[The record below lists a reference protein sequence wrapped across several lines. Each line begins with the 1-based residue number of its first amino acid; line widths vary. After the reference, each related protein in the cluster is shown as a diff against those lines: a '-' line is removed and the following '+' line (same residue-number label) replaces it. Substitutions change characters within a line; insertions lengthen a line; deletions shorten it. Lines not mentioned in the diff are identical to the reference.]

1 MSLVNFNDML
11 TKAKEGKYAIGAF
24 NFFIK
29 EDFEAIIS
37 AAEEINTPVIVMTSP
52 SAIMHAAIPD
62 IAHYVRER
70 AQLSSVP
77 ICLHLDHATDYN
89 TIVKAMDAGYTSVMY
104 DGSLLPYKENVKNTK
119 EIVKIGHALDITVE
133 GEIGRIGRSEDGE
146 EEMATVLSVPEEVK
160 EYVEVTRI
168 DACAIAIGSQH
179 AMQKQEAHL
188 DFDRL
193 EAIRKVVD
201 LPLVLHGS
209 SGVADDE
216 LKIVGER
223 GIQKVNIGTRL
234 KRVFT
239 DTMREMIVRNPNLH
253 NHVKILEACTMAEK
267 KEVIHKMKLLGCIN
281 KA

>member
-1 MSLVNFNDML
+1 MSLVNFNDIL

-29 EDFEAIIS
+29 EDLEAIIG
-37 AAEEINTPVIVMTSP
+37 AAEEVNAPVIVMTSP
-52 SAIMHAAIPD
+52 SAIIHSAIPD
-62 IAHYVRER
+62 IAHYIRRR
-70 AQLSSVP
+70 ARLSSVP

-89 TIVKAMDAGYTSVMY
+89 TIVRAMDAGYTSVMY
-104 DGSLLPYKENVKNTK
+104 DGSLLPYEENIKNTK
-119 EIVKIGHALDITVE
+119 EIVKIGHALNITVE
-133 GEIGRIGRSEDGE
+133 GEIGHVGLSEDSE
-146 EEMATVLSVPEEVK
+146 EGMGTVLSVPEEVK
-160 EYVEVTRI
+160 EYVDATRI

-179 AMQKQEAHL
+179 AMQKQEANL

-193 EAIRKVVD
+193 KTIREVVE

-209 SGVADDE
+209 SGVADDD
-216 LKIVGER
+216 LKRIGEC

-239 DTMREMIVRNPNLH
+239 DTMRKMLTRNPNLY
-253 NHVKILEACTMAEK
+253 NHVRVLEACTEAVK
-267 KEVIHKMKLLGCIN
+267 KEVILKMELLGCIN